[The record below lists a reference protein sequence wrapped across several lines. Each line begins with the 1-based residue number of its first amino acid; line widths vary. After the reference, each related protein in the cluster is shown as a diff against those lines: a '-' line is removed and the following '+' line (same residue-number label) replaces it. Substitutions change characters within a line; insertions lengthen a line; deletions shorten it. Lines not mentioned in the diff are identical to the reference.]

1 MKRIKAELSGIE
13 RIRYRPS
20 RADGMTL
27 LDAIADHA
35 LFAKWFNKNVG
46 SWSAWFAFIA
56 ALFALPMTEEQLAFY
71 RKCTG
76 RSAPPASVAT
86 EAWLVCG
93 RRAGKSFVLALVA
106 VFLACFYDYRKY
118 LAPGERGT
126 VMVIA
131 SDRKQART
139 ILRYVGALLREV
151 PLLAKMIERETAEG
165 FDLSNR
171 VTIEVGTSSF
181 RSVRGYTIVAG
192 LLDELAFWSSEDA
205 SDPDFEVLNAIRP
218 GMSTIPNAMLLCA
231 SSPYA
236 RRGVLWDAHR
246 QHFGKDGDPIL
257 CWVASTRQMNPTVPQ
272 GFIDAEYERDPAS
285 AAAEY
290 GAQFRS
296 DIEAFVSREAVQAC
310 VSTGVFER
318 AREPD
323 ISYSAFIDPSGG
335 SGKDSFTLAIGHKD
349 RSTDMAVLDAVR
361 EHKPPFSPEAVV
373 AEYGALLKSYGV
385 SKLVGDRFAGEW
397 AREPFRKI
405 GIAYEPAAKPKSDIY
420 RDFLPLI
427 NSRKADLL
435 DHPKTAQ
442 QLVSLE
448 RRTSRSGKDSID
460 HPPNGHDDCINVV
473 AGVLTNLNA
482 RRYAYDS
489 DLLWVGGENGE
500 YENWI
505 AEQRARY
512 VMNGGFR

>member
-1 MKRIKAELSGIE
+1 MS
-13 RIRYRPS
+13 
-20 RADGMTL
+20 L
-27 LDAIADHA
+27 LEAISDDA
-35 LFAKWFNKNVG
+35 LFAPWFKKG
-46 SWSAWFAFIA
+46 SSSWVAWFAWIA
-56 ALFALPMTEEQLAFY
+56 AVFALPMTDEQLAIY
-71 RKCTG
+71 RECTG
-76 RSAPPASVAT
+76 RKEPPSDTAT
-86 EAWLVCG
+86 EAWLICG

-106 VFLACFYDYRKY
+106 VFLACFYNYRRY

-181 RSVRGYTIVAG
+181 RSVRGYTIVAA

-246 QHFGKDGDPIL
+246 QHFGKDRDPVL
-257 CWVASTRQMNPTVPQ
+257 VWQAPTRKMNPSVPQ
-272 GFIDAEYERDPAS
+272 SYIDGEYTRDPAS
-285 AAAEY
+285 AAAEF

-296 DIEAFVSREAVQAC
+296 DIEAFISREAVQAC
-310 VSTGVFER
+310 ISVGIFER
-318 AREPD
+318 PRD
-323 ISYSAFIDPSGG
+323 RGVIYSAFIDPAGG
-335 SGKDSFTLAIGHKD
+335 SGKDSFTLAIGH
-349 RSTDMAVLDAVR
+349 TDKATGMAILDAIR

-373 AEYGALLKSYGV
+373 EEFGALLKSYGV
-385 SKLVGDRFAGEW
+385 SKLVGDRYAGEW
-397 AREPFRKI
+397 AREPFRKM
-405 GIAYEPAAKPKSDIY
+405 GIAYEPASKPKSDLY
-420 RDFLPLI
+420 RDFLPLV

-435 DHPKTAQ
+435 DHPKTVQ
-442 QLVSLE
+442 QLISLE
-448 RRTSRSGKDSID
+448 RRTARSGKDSID

-473 AGVLTNLNA
+473 AGVLTNLTK
-482 RRYAYDS
+482 RRHNYVS
-489 DLLWVGGENGE
+489 DLSWVSGDGERE
-500 YENWI
+500 TW
-505 AEQRARY
+505 AAQKRARY
-512 VMNGGFR
+512 LMTGGLR